1 MLLIDQTVSEFV
13 EELASNS
20 PAPGGGSTAALAGA
34 LGAALSLMVCN
45 FTVDK
50 PKFSEV
56 QEEISLVKE
65 KGLNL
70 KDRLMKD
77 IDGDTNA
84 FAEVMKA
91 YKLPKETDAEK
102 TFRAESIQ
110 EANKQAT
117 LLPINVAQACIEVM
131 ELSAKVVLIG
141 NPNTACDGAVSGV
154 MAYAGFQGAILN
166 AKINL
171 HAIKDEAFNQDI
183 RYKIMILQ
191 DDADRIHQVIQV
203 QAKKVIG

>member
-1 MLLIDQTVSEFV
+1 MLIDHTVSDFV
-13 EELASNS
+13 EELASDS
-20 PAPGGGSTAALAGA
+20 PAPGGGSTAALAGT

-45 FTVDK
+45 FTIDK
-50 PKFSEV
+50 PKFSDV
-56 QEEISLVKE
+56 QEEISLLKK
-65 KGLNL
+65 KGIDL
-70 KDRLMKD
+70 KNGLLKD
-77 IDGDTNA
+77 IDGDTDA

-102 TFRAESIQ
+102 TLRSESIQ

-117 LLPINVAQACIEVM
+117 LLPMSVAQACIEVM
-131 ELSAKVVLIG
+131 ELSSRVLTIG

-171 HAIKDEAFNQDI
+171 HSIKDQAFNQDI
-183 RYKIMILQ
+183 RDKIIVLQ
-191 DDADRIHQVIQV
+191 ETADKIHQLIQA

>member
-1 MLLIDQTVSEFV
+1 MLIDHTVSGFV
-13 EELASNS
+13 EELASDS
-20 PAPGGGSTAALAGA
+20 PAPGGGSTAALAGT

-50 PKFSEV
+50 PKFGEV
-56 QEEISLVKE
+56 QEEISLLRK
-65 KGLNL
+65 KGLDL
-70 KDRLMKD
+70 KNGLMKD
-77 IDGDTNA
+77 IDGDTDA

-102 TFRAESIQ
+102 TLRSERIQ

-117 LLPINVAQACIEVM
+117 LLPMSVAQACIEVM
-131 ELSAKVVLIG
+131 ELSSRVLTIG

-171 HAIKDEAFNQDI
+171 HSIKDQAFNQDI
-183 RYKIMILQ
+183 RAKIIVLQ
-191 DDADRIHQVIQV
+191 ETADKIHQLIQA

>member
-1 MLLIDQTVSEFV
+1 MLIDQTITGFV

-20 PAPGGGSTAALAGA
+20 PAPGGGSTAALAGT

-45 FTVDK
+45 FTVDN
-50 PKFSEV
+50 PKFTEV
-56 QEEISLVKE
+56 KEEISIVKE
-65 KGLNL
+65 KGILL
-70 KDRLMKD
+70 KNRLMKY
-77 IDGDTNA
+77 IDEDTDA

-91 YKLPKETDAEK
+91 YKLPKGTDTEK
-102 TFRAESIQ
+102 TIRSERIQ

-117 LLPINVAQACIEVM
+117 LLPMNVAKACIEVL
-131 ELSAKVVLIG
+131 ELSIKVLTIG

-171 HAIKDEAFNQDI
+171 HSIKDSAFNQDI
-183 RYKIMILQ
+183 RDKIKVLQ
-191 DDADRIHQVIQV
+191 DDADKIHRQIQA
-203 QAKKVIG
+203 QAEKVIG

>member
-1 MLLIDQTVSEFV
+1 MLIDHTVSDFV

-56 QEEISLVKE
+56 QEEISL
-65 KGLNL
+65 L
-70 KDRLMKD
+70 KKRGIDLKNGLMKD
-77 IDGDTNA
+77 IDGDTDA

-102 TFRAESIQ
+102 TLRSERIQ

-117 LLPINVAQACIEVM
+117 LLPINVAKACIEVM
-131 ELSAKVVLIG
+131 ELSSKVLTIG

-171 HAIKDEAFNQDI
+171 HSIKDQAFNQDVRDQI
-183 RYKIMILQ
+183 IVLQ
-191 DDADRIHQVIQV
+191 DAADKIHQLIQA
-203 QAKKVIG
+203 QANEVIG

>member
-1 MLLIDQTVSEFV
+1 MLIDQTVSDFV

-45 FTVDK
+45 FTIDK
-50 PKFSEV
+50 PKFSDV
-56 QEEISLVKE
+56 QEEISLLKK
-65 KGLNL
+65 KGIDL
-70 KDRLMKD
+70 KNRLMKD
-77 IDGDTNA
+77 IDGDTDA

-91 YKLPKETDAEK
+91 YKLPKETDSEKTLRAEK
-102 TFRAESIQ
+102 IQ

-117 LLPINVAQACIEVM
+117 FLPLNVAQACIEVM
-131 ELSAKVVLIG
+131 ELSIRVLTIG

-154 MAYAGFQGAILN
+154 MAYAGFQGAIFN

-171 HAIKDEAFNQDI
+171 HSINDQAFNQDI
-183 RYKIMILQ
+183 RDKILILQ
-191 DDADRIHQVIQV
+191 DDADKVHQLIQA